1 MPVTT
6 PFAAF
11 RDDVQAALL
20 AAYPEHLARMG
31 WDRERV
37 RAHQAGALRAL
48 LGHAAERSPFHARR
62 LAGIDL
68 DAVDPDD
75 LSALPVMTKSDVIAE
90 LDDVVTDRRLTRAL
104 VEETLA
110 ATGAEPRPLLGEYLA
125 FASGGSSGQRGLF
138 VHDRGGQVQFVASV
152 SRGLVARI
160 AAMGGPPPGG
170 LPVAIVAAGSAVHLT
185 GTPAALTANGALPF
199 RYLPVPATLPVAD
212 IVARLNELAA
222 PVLYGYPSMLARLV
236 RAPGLRIAPVLVSCT
251 GEMLTPA
258 LRATI
263 RDGFGAPV
271 VDGFAC
277 TEGLVGS
284 TAPDGDVHVLAEDG
298 CIVELVDAERR
309 PVPPGERAS
318 AVLITVLHNRVQ
330 PLIRYELPDAFVAV
344 PGDGALRVRIE
355 GRSDA
360 PFRYPDATVHPHTLR
375 TVLLREPEVR
385 EYRVRQ
391 TERGVAVEIVSDRV
405 LPGLAAGLGD
415 ALTAAGLSRPEVAVE
430 VVAGIDRD
438 VRSGKLRRFV
448 PLG

>member
-11 RDDVQAALL
+11 REDLQARLL
-20 AAYPEHLARMG
+20 AAYPDHLARAS
-31 WDRERV
+31 WNRERL

-48 LGHAAERSPFHARR
+48 LAHAAEHSPFHARR

-68 DAVDPDD
+68 DAVHPDD
-75 LSALPVMTKSDVIAE
+75 PSALPVMTKSDVIA
-90 LDDVVTDRRLTRAL
+90 DFDGIVTDRRLTRAL

-110 ATGAEPRPLLGEYLA
+110 ATGAEPRPILGEYLA
-125 FASGGSSGQRGLF
+125 FVSGGSSGQRGVF
-138 VHDRGGQVQFVASV
+138 VHDLDGQLQFVASV

-160 AAMGGPPPGG
+160 SAMGGPPPGG
-170 LPVAIVAAGSAVHLT
+170 LPVAIVAAGSAVHPT
-185 GTPAALTANGALPF
+185 GAPAALTANGALPF
-199 RYLPVPATLPVAD
+199 RYLPVPATLPTAE

-222 PVLYGYPSMLARLV
+222 PVLYGYPSMLARL
-236 RAPGLRIAPVLVSCT
+236 AAEPGLRISPVLVSCT
-251 GEMLTPA
+251 GEALTPA
-258 LRATI
+258 LRSAI
-263 RDGFGAPV
+263 RDGFGVPV

-298 CIVELVDAERR
+298 CIVELVDTERR
-309 PVPPGERAS
+309 PVPPGEQAS

-344 PGDGALRVRIE
+344 GEAPLRVRIA

-360 PFRYPDATVHPHTLR
+360 PFRYPDALVHPHVLR
-375 TVLLREPEVR
+375 TVLLRAPEVR
-385 EYRVRQ
+385 EYRVVQ
-391 TERGVAVEIVSDRV
+391 TVRGVAVEVVVDGPV
-405 LPGLAAGLGD
+405 PELATGLGAALADAGLA
-415 ALTAAGLSRPEVAVE
+415 RPEVTVA
-430 VVAGIDRD
+430 VVAGLDRD
-438 VRSGKLRRFV
+438 RRSGKLRRFV

>member
-6 PFAAF
+6 PFATF
-11 RDDVQAALL
+11 RDDLQAALL
-20 AAYPEHLARMG
+20 AAYPDHLARAS
-31 WDRERV
+31 WDRERL
-37 RAHQAGALRAL
+37 RAHQGGALRAL
-48 LGHAAERSPFHARR
+48 LGHAVEHSPFHARR

-68 DAVDPDD
+68 DAVRPDD

-90 LDDVVTDRRLTRAL
+90 FDDIVTDRRLNLGL

-110 ATGAEPRPLLGEYLA
+110 ATDTEPRPLWGEYLA
-125 FASGGSSGQRGLF
+125 FASGGSSGQRGGF
-138 VHDRGGQVQFVASV
+138 VHDRPGQVQFVASV

-160 AAMGGPPPGG
+160 TAMGGPPPGG

-185 GTPAALTANGALPF
+185 GTAPAFSANGAMPF
-199 RYLPVPATLPVAD
+199 RYLPVPATLPPRE

-236 RAPGLRIAPVLVSCT
+236 QEPGLRVSPALVSCT
-251 GEMLTPA
+251 GEMLTPQ

-271 VDGFAC
+271 VDGFAS

-284 TAPDGDVHVLAEDG
+284 TAPDGDVHLLAEDG
-298 CIVELVDAERR
+298 CIVELVDAARR
-309 PVPPGERAS
+309 PVPLGEQAS

-330 PLIRYELPDAFVAV
+330 PLIRYELPDAVVAV
-344 PGDGALRVRIE
+344 GDDPLRVRIA

-360 PFRYPDATVHPHTLR
+360 PFRYPAATVHPHSLR
-375 TVLLREPEVR
+375 TVLLREPDVR

-391 TERGVAVEIVSDRV
+391 TERGIAVEIVGDPVADLRPA
-405 LPGLAAGLGD
+405 LAAALAAAGLPQ
-415 ALTAAGLSRPEVAVE
+415 PEVALA
-430 VVAGIDRD
+430 VVPGIAPDP
-438 VRSGKLRRFV
+438 RSGKLRRFV